1 AFQYIY
7 NAINLGVEEEMDP
20 LASPYPIEVTEKMLE
35 SFDGEYILQKQ
46 EPTNIGLGRIADI
59 GEELWMYSKNREY
72 LVDEEDEQ
80 YLSNNLN
87 AIKTRIDEIVKD
99 INSNVSKNVLSIVN
113 ELCNVVYRGDGF
125 GDKEYNELIT
135 LIQTTTM

>member
-1 AFQYIY
+1 
-7 NAINLGVEEEMDP
+7 
-20 LASPYPIEVTEKMLE
+20 
-35 SFDGEYILQKQ
+35 
-46 EPTNIGLGRIADI
+46 
-59 GEELWMYSKNREY
+59 MYSKNREY
-72 LVDEEDEQ
+72 LVGEEDKQ

-87 AIKTRIDEIVKD
+87 EIKTRIDEIVKD